1 MKPWSKRV
9 LIAAATVA
17 AAGIFCPA
25 AAQAPKDSGI
35 PSETQ
40 ERLRMGQTQDW
51 DWGWLGLLGVF
62 GLAGLRHD
70 PDYHHAI

>member
-1 MKPWSKRV
+1 MTAWTKRV
-9 LIAAATVA
+9 LIAAAAVA
-17 AAGIFCPA
+17 AAGIAPPA
-25 AAQAPKDSGI
+25 MAQTAKDGGI

-40 ERLRMGQTQDW
+40 ARLHSAAPEW
-51 DWGWLGLLGVF
+51 DWGWLGLLGIF